1 VSRKIYNDLEL
12 SAGARVRGLL
22 SPTHDD
28 EPVPLSDFADVA
40 LTGSALDVLFS
51 SDEGLTSTD
60 VASALDELATLVDA
74 ATLSAGNS
82 ITLTAGVIDTIQ
94 DIRTSATP
102 TFAGLNTSGS
112 SGAITARNDS
122 GTTIVVT
129 NAAGSD
135 FAPLNIRTSYT
146 DFTISGVLSARLTAS
161 SLALFASAGG
171 ASGFYKN
178 ITDGFMYV
186 SGGTGSGNGAQLRVY
201 GGTHASKPNTVELCY
216 SASSVAATAN
226 ASGMT
231 ISGTLRSNGIVGFGR
246 APQTNYGLVVQAPAT
261 SNLGLSIIESTG
273 AATIS
278 LKPNVAGSGSNLITS
293 DYFSGSTL
301 LPLHLSA
308 RGTLNDFVVA
318 TNGNIGIGT
327 AIPQGK
333 LDLFEDDQHLTFLTN
348 KKLSGSWPPSDEL
361 ATMTIQSSGSEIGSL
376 AFATGNNE
384 HVRITAS
391 GNVGIG
397 TASPAAT
404 LHVVGSI
411 SFGTYTTGTLVPG
424 SAGYITITDSGGTTR
439 RLVVA

>member
-1 VSRKIYNDLEL
+1 
-12 SAGARVRGLL
+12 
-22 SPTHDD
+22 
-28 EPVPLSDFADVA
+28 
-40 LTGSALDVLFS
+40 
-51 SDEGLTSTD
+51 
-60 VASALDELATLVDA
+60 
-74 ATLSAGNS
+74 
-82 ITLTAGVIDTIQ
+82 
-94 DIRTSATP
+94 
-102 TFAGLNTSGS
+102 
-112 SGAITARNDS
+112 
-122 GTTIVVT
+122 
-129 NAAGSD
+129 
-135 FAPLNIRTSYT
+135 
-146 DFTISGVLSARLTAS
+146 
-161 SLALFASAGG
+161 LALFSSAGG

-186 SGGTGSGNGAQLRVY
+186 SGGSGSGNGAQLRVY
-201 GGTHASKPNTVELCY
+201 GATHASKPGTVELCY
-216 SASSVAATAN
+216 SASNVAATAN

-246 APQTNYGLVVQAPAT
+246 APQTNYGLVVQAPTT

-278 LKPNVAGSGSNLITS
+278 LKPNVAGQSVNLITS

-327 AIPQGK
+327 A
-333 LDLFEDDQHLTFLTN
+333 
-348 KKLSGSWPPSDEL
+348 
-361 ATMTIQSSGSEIGSL
+361 
-376 AFATGNNE
+376 
-384 HVRITAS
+384 
-391 GNVGIG
+391 
-397 TASPAAT
+397 SPAAA